1 MQWHVEFK
9 LNISLSLMQV
19 YVIYVI
25 VIELHNREIGPSA
38 QLVHDVYLS

>member
-25 VIELHNREIGPSA
+25 ELHNREIGPSA